1 MTIKI
6 QVKDNAGCTTSYTDR
21 SRTGF
26 AAERL
31 GVGEWTNTTDMGTG
45 YGVTPI
51 ISENGFGGFTAPVGF
66 NQWMP
71 GQVGCPST
79 NGFGISPMQ
88 SLNGLGTLG
97 MNGLGQLMPAHLGYA
112 AGSAF
117 QAQLPVVNGLSMQS
131 VAHRIAAID
140 PSLGQVAMQIASID
154 PMFLNTLAKVSV
166 GCPWTAAKF
175 MQVATVDFS
184 LARSLLKLALVNP
197 QQAITL
203 ASNAMV
209 NPVAVKNQLANQA
222 WNGVGYANGL
232 KATNGLKANQGVA
245 ANMIPVDIYDNGIA
259 YVIEAA
265 VPGVSIDD
273 VEITA
278 VNGRLV
284 IEAATVRSDAYKS
297 PMSALLREKAAPQ
310 ILRREFAIG
319 NDVLATEISACITN
333 GILSIELPKKSA
345 LTVNGVCDRETS
357 FVC

>member
-6 QVKDNAGCTTSYTDR
+6 QAKNNAGCTTSYTDR

-31 GVGEWTNTTDMGTG
+31 GVGEWTNNTGMGTG

-71 GQVGCPST
+71 SQIGFTGT

-88 SLNGLGTLG
+88 SLNGLG
-97 MNGLGQLMPAHLGYA
+97 MNGLGQLMPAHLGNA

-175 MQVATVDFS
+175 MQVATVDFN
-184 LARSLLKLALVNP
+184 LAHSLLKLALVNP

-209 NPVAVKNQLANQA
+209 NPVAVKNQLASQA
-222 WNGVGYANGL
+222 WNGVSY
-232 KATNGLKANQGVA
+232 TNGLKAHQSVS
-245 ANMIPVDIYDNGIA
+245 ANMIPVDIYDNGVA

-273 VEITA
+273 VEIAA

>member
-6 QVKDNAGCTTSYTDR
+6 QVKDNTGCTTSYTDR

-31 GVGEWTNTTDMGTG
+31 GVGEWTNSTVMGTG

-51 ISENGFGGFTAPVGF
+51 VTENGFGGFAAPVGF

-71 GQVGCPST
+71 GQFAGTCT
-79 NGFGISPMQ
+79 NGFGVSPMQ
-88 SLNGLGTLG
+88 ALNGLG
-97 MNGLGQLMPAHLGYA
+97 QSMPAHLGYT
-112 AGSAF
+112 AGPAF
-117 QAQLPVVNGLSMQS
+117 QAQLPAVNGLSVQT
-131 VAHRIAAID
+131 VVNRIAAID
-140 PSLGQVAMQIASID
+140 PSLGEVALQIASID

-175 MQVATVDFS
+175 MQVATMDFN
-184 LARSLLKLALVNP
+184 LAQSLLKLALVNP
-197 QQAITL
+197 QQAIKLVST
-203 ASNAMV
+203 AVV
-209 NPVAVKNQLANQA
+209 NPVSVQNQLANKA
-222 WNGVGYANGL
+222 WNGVSY
-232 KATNGLKANQGVA
+232 TSGLKANRGVA
-245 ANMIPVDIYDNGIA
+245 GDTIPVDIYDNGIA

-265 VPGVSIDD
+265 VPGVSIDN

-284 IEAATVRSDAYKS
+284 IKANAVRSNACKAA
-297 PMSALLREKAAPQ
+297 MSVLLREKVAPQ

-319 NDVLATEISACITN
+319 NDVLATDISACITD

-345 LTVNGVCDRETS
+345 LAVNGVCDRETS